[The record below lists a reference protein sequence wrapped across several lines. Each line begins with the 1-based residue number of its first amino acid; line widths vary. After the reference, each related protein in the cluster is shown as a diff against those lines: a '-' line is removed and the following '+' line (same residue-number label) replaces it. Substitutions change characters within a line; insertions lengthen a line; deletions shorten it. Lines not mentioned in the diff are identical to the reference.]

1 MKNLHKFALLTA
13 LGLASVQGVFAG
25 ANNND
30 LILDIN
36 ANDSGGTTEFDVNLG
51 NISTFTPTPNYDLS
65 SLVSGFNSYSSA
77 TVSGLM
83 IGVVGGQN
91 GQGGIAGTG
100 NDIFSTTMRVG
111 GSSYATAGTEG
122 APTAGSPGKAAIGS
136 AGGITGTFSDYGV
149 NTSTGDS
156 TSWTSLVAKDTTT
169 DGTANNSFS
178 SYLGL
183 NPMSSI
189 TGSTITLDLWKDT
202 VTGAAPPPFRLGVY
216 QGDLTLDPERFCG
229 PPSLVYDV
237 SAVPEPTTYGML
249 AGAGLLLVSFRNKLV
264 RKNA

>member
-1 MKNLHKFALLTA
+1 MKNLYKFALLTA

-202 VTGAAPPPFRLGVY
+202 VTGSSTTSGWVY
-216 QGDLTLDPERFCG
+216 QGDLTLTLNG
-229 PPSLVYDV
+229 SAAPSLVYDV